1 MADNTNQSLQNST
14 RPAGNTPETNPDCA
28 YNQADVDRY
37 YQASLDIENSR
48 HHIDE
53 TREDLAGMEHNTSVE
68 LFNKQVE
75 LLKRRLINDPRFFQQ
90 AFISEG
96 TNAIA
101 WEFQQDELGEQFTHT
116 FWNLLLRNDAMSI
129 MLMRFVWNI
138 PLKFKRKFV
147 RALDQYLSDRYPMFK
162 GLSVNWPADN
172 NIPPYIRPPAERVK
186 DFDLVN
192 QGYIGYMGLGY
203 SFREVEMLVW
213 LEVLRDKQC
222 DDRPCEIGHLPEI
235 DGGENVGGCPVKIH
249 IPEMV
254 HLIGEGKF
262 RQAFELIKSAN
273 PLPNVTGRVCPQ
285 ELQCQ
290 GVCTLNKRP
299 IEIGQLEWYL
309 PQSEKLLDQD
319 ANYDIEN
326 TPNPWAKAEK
336 PPIAVVGSGPAGL
349 INAYLLSKEG
359 YPVTVFE
366 AFHNLGGVLRYGIP
380 EFRLPNELID
390 DVVKKI
396 TTLGGKFVDNFIVGK
411 TATLEELKRA
421 GFWKIFV
428 GTGAGLP
435 RFMNV
440 PGEHLNGIVSA
451 NEFLTRVNLMKA
463 NLDDYETPLPEVKGR
478 EIIVIGGGH
487 PAMDAAGTAKRL
499 GGHVT
504 IVYRRTQEEMP
515 ARIEELHHALEEGIE
530 LKVLRAPRE
539 FSGNDQSNFVCHAIL
554 DVMELGEPDA
564 SGRRRPVATGETE
577 QMQVDLAI
585 MALGNASNP
594 IVKDA
599 EPGLKTSKWGTIE
612 IRAGSQETS
621 IEDVYT
627 GGDANRGG
635 STAIRAAGDG
645 QAAARELAGTIPF
658 SADEIR
664 SLVKHAEHY
673 TELGQSPNRIVNKEV
688 LADGIVE
695 FDVHAPLIA
704 RSARAGQ
711 FVRVLAWE
719 KGELIPLTLADWD
732 AEAGTINLVVQAL
745 GSSSAYINTMQ
756 VGDELT
762 GIAGPL
768 GQPSKLHRYENG
780 ETVVFTAGGVGLP
793 PVYPIMREHLRMGNH
808 VTLIS
813 GFRTKD
819 LMFWDRPDGRVGKL
833 QAEYPELLDV
843 IYTTNDG
850 SFGINGFV
858 TGPLQEMLDAMKAG
872 TGRAIGEVV
881 TIGPPLMMRAVSDLT
896 SPYGVKT
903 VASLNSIMVDATGMC
918 GACMVPV
925 TLDGKMVRKHACIDG
940 PELDSHIID
949 WDKFLPR
956 FLQFRKQEDTNKAR
970 HGFS

>member
-1 MADNTNQSLQNST
+1 DDMST
-14 RPAGNTPETNPDCA
+14 
-28 YNQADVDRY
+28 
-37 YQASLDIENSR
+37 
-48 HHIDE
+48 
-53 TREDLAGMEHNTSVE
+53 
-68 LFNKQVE
+68 
-75 LLKRRLINDPRFFQQ
+75 
-90 AFISEG
+90 
-96 TNAIA
+96 
-101 WEFQQDELGEQFTHT
+101 
-116 FWNLLLRNDAMSI
+116 LLLRF
-129 MLMRFVWNI
+129 LWNI
-138 PLKFKRKFV
+138 PLKFKRKFI
-147 RALDQYLSDRYPMFK
+147 RAIDTHLRERYPMFE
-162 GLSVNWPADN
+162 GLSNGWPGAN
-172 NIPPYIRPPAERVK
+172 NIPPYIRPPHERAD

-192 QGYIGYMGLGY
+192 QGYMGYMGLGY
-203 SFREVEMLVW
+203 SFREVELLVW

-222 DDRPCEIGHLPEI
+222 DDRPCELGLPKM
-235 DGGENVGGCPVKIH
+235 DGGENEGGCPVKIH
-249 IPEMV
+249 IPEMI
-254 HLIGEGKF
+254 HLMGEGKF
-262 RQAFELIKSAN
+262 KQAFQLIKEAN

-285 ELQCQ
+285 EIQCQ
-290 GVCTLNKRP
+290 GVCTHNERP

-309 PQSEKLLDQD
+309 PQSEKVLNAQ
-319 ANYDIEN
+319 ANFDIKDFA
-326 TPNPWAKAEK
+326 NPWAKAEK

-366 AFHNLGGVLRYGIP
+366 AFHELGGVLRYGIP
-380 EFRLPNELID
+380 EFRLPNDLID
-390 DVVKKI
+390 DVVMKI
-396 TTLGGKFVDNFIVGK
+396 NQMGGKFVTNFIVGK
-411 TATLEELKRA
+411 TATLEALKRA
-421 GFWKIFV
+421 GFWKVFI

-435 RFMNV
+435 RFMNI
-440 PGEHLNGIVSA
+440 PGEHMNGIVSA

-463 NLDDYETPLPEVKGR
+463 NLDDYETPLPEVNGR
-478 EIIVIGGGH
+478 EVIVIGGGNT
-487 PAMDAAGTAKRL
+487 AMDAARTAKRL
-499 GGHVT
+499 GAHVS

-515 ARIEELHHALEEGIE
+515 ARIEELHHALEEEIE

-539 FSGNDQSNFVCHAIL
+539 FSGNQQSNSVCHAIL

-577 QMQVDLAI
+577 QIEVDLVI

-612 IRAGSQETS
+612 IKSGSQETS
-621 IEDVYT
+621 IDDVYT

-645 QAAARELAGTIPF
+645 QAAAREIAGTIPF

-664 SLVKHAEHY
+664 SLVTKAEHY
-673 TELGQSPNRIVNKEV
+673 TELGQSPNRIVHREE
-688 LADGIVE
+688 LAEGIVE
-695 FDVHAPLIA
+695 ITVNAPLIA
-704 RSARAGQ
+704 RSAKAGQ

-732 AEAGTINLVVQAL
+732 ADAGTIDLVVQSL
-745 GSSSAYINTMQ
+745 GSSSTYINNMA
-756 VGDELT
+756 VGEVFS

-768 GQPSKLHRYENG
+768 GQPSKLHAYDNG

-819 LMFWDRPDGRVGKL
+819 LMFWDQPDGRVGKL
-833 QAEYPELLDV
+833 QAEYPDLLDV
-843 IYTTNDG
+843 IYATNDG
-850 SFGINGFV
+850 SYGYKGFV
-858 TGPLQEMLDAMKAG
+858 TGPLEEMLEAMKNG
-872 TGRAIGEVV
+872 SGRTIGEVV
-881 TIGPPLMMRAVSDLT
+881 TIGPPMMMHAVSDLT
-896 SPYGVKT
+896 MPYGVNT

-925 TLDGKMVRKHACIDG
+925 NLEGKMVRKHACIDG

-956 FLQFRKQEDTNKAR
+956 FMQFRKQEDANKVK
-970 HGFS
+970 HGFQ